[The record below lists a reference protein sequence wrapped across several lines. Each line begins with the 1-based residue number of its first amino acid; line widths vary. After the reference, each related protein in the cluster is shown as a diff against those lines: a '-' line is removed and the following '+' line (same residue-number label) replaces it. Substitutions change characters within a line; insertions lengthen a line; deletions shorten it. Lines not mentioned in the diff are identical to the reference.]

1 MQKVNVSP
9 TRNEIHS
16 YVQIRYKYQ
25 LRKTY
30 NFNTKNRIFLPSS
43 ENLGVKLQAEA
54 MTINSIGI

>member
-9 TRNEIHS
+9 TRNEIYSH
-16 YVQIRYKYQ
+16 VQIPYKYQ

-43 ENLGVKLQAEA
+43 KNLGVKLQAEA